1 MEKHAGKLDKATII
15 PELCQI
21 HLCTSGEPDPFL
33 VALMESVELW

>member
-1 MEKHAGKLDKATII
+1 MGKHAGEVEKATVV
-15 PELCQI
+15 PELC